1 MKSTDSESSEKRDIF
16 QYHFTSWPDHSVP
29 RDTSA
34 FLMFHHKLR
43 SALAVDPGPTVVHC
57 RYLFIYLFICLFIYS
72 GANLKLMCFVNNT
85 QSLVWMEG
93 LKHRN
98 VSVFKKERINVD
110 AGPMGVTKCTSSV
123 AA

>member
-43 SALAVDPGPTVVHC
+43 SALAVDPGPIVVHC
-57 RYLFIYLFICLFIYS
+57 RYLFIYLIIHSKAKNCRIPQAVIS
-72 GANLKLMCFVNNT
+72 RIPESKL
-85 QSLVWMEG
+85 S
-93 LKHRN
+93 
-98 VSVFKKERINVD
+98 
-110 AGPMGVTKCTSSV
+110 
-123 AA
+123 

>member
-1 MKSTDSESSEKRDIF
+1 
-16 QYHFTSWPDHSVP
+16 
-29 RDTSA
+29 
-34 FLMFHHKLR
+34 
-43 SALAVDPGPTVVHC
+43 
-57 RYLFIYLFICLFIYS
+57 
-72 GANLKLMCFVNNT
+72 MCFVNNT

-123 AA
+123 AAQDGLATDYQGRAIKKVCNIERYMERPLESLTPQRN

>member
-1 MKSTDSESSEKRDIF
+1 
-16 QYHFTSWPDHSVP
+16 
-29 RDTSA
+29 
-34 FLMFHHKLR
+34 
-43 SALAVDPGPTVVHC
+43 
-57 RYLFIYLFICLFIYS
+57 
-72 GANLKLMCFVNNT
+72 MCFVNNT